1 MYQSTMTHL
10 IIEEKS
16 TKANY
21 QVQSCD
27 LLGVLNLLLVVPQL
41 HLELLAEV
49 LKPWSVKVKWV
60 TTFLQ
65 RELVGIQLKLAQYC
79 VA

>member
-10 IIEEKS
+10 IVEEKS
-16 TKANY
+16 PQADY

-27 LLGVLNLLLVVPQL
+27 FLGVLNLLLVVPQL

-49 LKPWSVKVKWV
+49 LKPNRVKVKWV
-60 TTFLQ
+60 TTFL
-65 RELVGIQLKLAQYC
+65 
-79 VA
+79 

>member
-1 MYQSTMTHL
+1 MYQSTL
-10 IIEEKS
+10 FIEEKS
-16 TKANY
+16 TQADY

-27 LLGVLNLLLVVPQL
+27 FLGVLNLLLVVPQL
-41 HLELLAEV
+41 HLELLAEI
-49 LKPWSVKVKWV
+49 LKQWSVKVKWI

-65 RELVGIQLKLAQYC
+65 RESVGIQLKLAQYC